1 MITLTRSM
9 TTLLLATLLL
19 GFPTGVRAEDV
30 TVPVEDVAH
39 GRVSFAD
46 DTAMIKGVDDDEW
59 SYATVNALV
68 FEGDTVWA
76 DQGGALEL
84 EFLGGTFVRMADGS
98 KLAVGS
104 IGPDAS
110 VRGHNGSF
118 YVHLLRSATAPATFD
133 YSSGSISVAPATQVR
148 IDMLSEGSTTVSVRW
163 GSVTVTAESGAP
175 ITVGAGERVY
185 IDPGYAPTQPESFDL
200 DLEDDFDTWNRDRAR
215 QVAYGKDDSPIF
227 RDTYSSAPIGTWA
240 LRDHGEWI
248 YVDDRY
254 YWRPLVVDY
263 VPYRRGYWSYT
274 PGGHVWVG
282 YHPFSYVT
290 THYGYW
296 DHHDTHGWIWSYH
309 HEYAPARVASYR
321 YGDLFIWTPINHHGH
336 AVYWGNDTFLL
347 GSIRIGFHFSS
358 FAYASDLLYGHH
370 GVHALQRHHLR
381 RSPGHHTYAW
391 NLHGDRHQRV
401 SYSDHSVPTHR
412 YSPDR
417 VMRGGIRGHKNDFES
432 AGHRARTLEARATRR
447 HHDARISNG
456 TGRAHLE
463 RTNARREA
471 LRGHDARQGR
481 VDAVREV
488 RLPNR
493 QTFATMTRPETR
505 RSHSVN
511 RDHAPGRPARS
522 ISHSTTRKVEHRV
535 TTRAVERSAPQ
546 RQIEDNKRLFN
557 NRRREI
563 EETRR
568 VISERARGNVSR
580 ETGRSHDNSS
590 RSTSMTT
597 GHRTTRVSPPVVT
610 RRGASAPRPDARPA
624 PKARLHPQSY
634 GSREQYSRPVVNNR
648 GASPQRSVAR
658 PHATAPSPRS
668 APPASRGGGVSRAP
682 SHAAPQVSTHS
693 RGGGKSRDSSGSAHG
708 NRSRSGRNR

>member
-9 TTLLLATLLL
+9 TTLLLAALLL
-19 GFPTGVRAEDV
+19 GIPAGVHAEDITVPAEDV
-30 TVPVEDVAH
+30 TH

-46 DTAMIKGVDDDEW
+46 DTAMIKGIDDDDW

-104 IGPDAS
+104 IAPDAS

-118 YVHLLRSATAPATFD
+118 YVHRLSSATAPATFEF
-133 YSSGSISVAPATQVR
+133 SSGSISVAPATQVR

-163 GSVTVTAESGAP
+163 GSVTIATEQGAP
-175 ITVGAGERVY
+175 ITVSAGERVY
-185 IDPGYAPTQPESFDL
+185 IDPGYAPTQPETFDL

-215 QVAYGKDDSPIF
+215 QIAYGKDDSPVF
-227 RDTYSSAPIGTWA
+227 RDNYSSAPIGTWA
-240 LRDHGEWI
+240 LRDQGEWI

-254 YWRPLVVDY
+254 YWRPLVADY

-282 YHPFSYVT
+282 YYPFSYVT

-296 DHHDTHGWIWSYH
+296 DYHHTYGWIWSYH

-321 YGDLFIWTPINHHGH
+321 YGDLFIWTPINRHGLVVH
-336 AVYWGNDTFLL
+336 SGYDTFRL
-347 GSIRIGFHFSS
+347 GSIHIGFHFST
-358 FAYASDLLYGHH
+358 FAHASDLLHGHH
-370 GVHALQRHHLR
+370 SVHALQRHHLR

-391 NLHGDRHQRV
+391 NLHGDRHRRV
-401 SYSDHSVPTHR
+401 SYSDHGVPTQH

-417 VMRGGIRGHKNDFES
+417 VMRGGIRGHQNDFES
-432 AGHRARTLEARATRR
+432 AGHRVQALEARATRR
-447 HHDARISNG
+447 RHDARISNG
-456 TGRAHLE
+456 IAQAHIE
-463 RTNARREA
+463 RTTARREA

-505 RSHSVN
+505 RSHNVN

-535 TTRAVERSAPQ
+535 STRAVERSAPQ
-546 RQIEDNKRLFN
+546 RQIENAERQFN

-568 VISERARGNVSR
+568 VISKRAQGNVSR
-580 ETGRSHDNSS
+580 EASRSHD
-590 RSTSMTT
+590 
-597 GHRTTRVSPPVVT
+597 
-610 RRGASAPRPDARPA
+610 
-624 PKARLHPQSY
+624 
-634 GSREQYSRPVVNNR
+634 
-648 GASPQRSVAR
+648 
-658 PHATAPSPRS
+658 
-668 APPASRGGGVSRAP
+668 
-682 SHAAPQVSTHS
+682 
-693 RGGGKSRDSSGSAHG
+693 
-708 NRSRSGRNR
+708 